1 MLLRYATKI
10 RFDHF
15 RALEFYCDKIIF
27 KMYKLPVVLFFERIN
42 GFNHP
47 FYLLYNICSK
57 IKCSKS
63 KSLFQMENR
72 KENMHW

>member
-1 MLLRYATKI
+1 
-10 RFDHF
+10 
-15 RALEFYCDKIIF
+15 
-27 KMYKLPVVLFFERIN
+27 MYKLPVVLFFERIN
-42 GFNHP
+42 GFNDP